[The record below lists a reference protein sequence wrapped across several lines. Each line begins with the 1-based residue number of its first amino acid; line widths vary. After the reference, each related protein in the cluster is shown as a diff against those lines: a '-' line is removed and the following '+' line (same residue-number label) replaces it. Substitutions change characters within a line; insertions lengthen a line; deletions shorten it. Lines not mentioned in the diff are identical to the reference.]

1 MFSRFGSVNQTV
13 NKSKDSEVNSQD
25 FFEAIKTGDIEKC
38 KKIISET
45 DIRIW
50 ELTDEKNNT
59 VLHHSVFQNNYDLT
73 LLVLE
78 EAKKGF
84 GINSLKKMPNY
95 INSKNKEGITSLHY
109 SVIKGNIKI
118 FDLLKQYGGNLDT
131 VTNTGKNIMHLAA
144 ESNQPT
150 MMIYLFL
157 NEAREVTSVDESGST
172 PLHWAC
178 YYQAEECVNYLLNIP
193 NVDINAQDK
202 DRITPLNIAVSNNKI
217 NLVKLL
223 LRKGAD
229 KNIKGRN
236 NQLPIDIANKKNL
249 YQIIDILKSENNHLC
264 SIETPNRHIQLSG
277 HYKRLILA
285 LLIVCEIIAII
296 FVLPFLENLTFYI
309 INFIFLYLLFYRI
322 FL

>member
-13 NKSKDSEVNSQD
+13 NKSKDSEVNSHD

-84 GINSLKKMPNY
+84 EINSLKKMPNY

-217 NLVKLL
+217 N
-223 LRKGAD
+223 
-229 KNIKGRN
+229 
-236 NQLPIDIANKKNL
+236 
-249 YQIIDILKSENNHLC
+249 
-264 SIETPNRHIQLSG
+264 
-277 HYKRLILA
+277 
-285 LLIVCEIIAII
+285 
-296 FVLPFLENLTFYI
+296 
-309 INFIFLYLLFYRI
+309 
-322 FL
+322 